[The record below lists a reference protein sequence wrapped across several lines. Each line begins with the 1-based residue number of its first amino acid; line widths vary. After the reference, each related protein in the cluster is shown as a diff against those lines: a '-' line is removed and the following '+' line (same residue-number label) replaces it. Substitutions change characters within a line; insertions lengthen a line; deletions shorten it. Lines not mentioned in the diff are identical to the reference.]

1 MFKDW
6 IERLKEQR
14 SVEGSGGLD
23 EYYAASKKYDEAQVA
38 ISMAIS
44 NDDVRDRVRT
54 RLLEAYKDVV
64 KRVKTVCWR
73 EFQER
78 VLITGGDALLA

>member
-1 MFKDW
+1 MLLRRNMMKH
-6 IERLKEQR
+6 RLPYQWP
-14 SVEGSGGLD
+14 G
-23 EYYAASKKYDEAQVA
+23 
-38 ISMAIS
+38 

-78 VLITGGDALLA
+78 VLSRWRCSSCVIHVPFSNFGNRQ

>member
-38 ISMAIS
+38 ISMA
-44 NDDVRDRVRT
+44 RQR
-54 RLLEAYKDVV
+54 
-64 KRVKTVCWR
+64 
-73 EFQER
+73 
-78 VLITGGDALLA
+78 